1 MKQLIN
7 FRCYVSVNGEDY
19 CDTSFRT
26 RIRYDDTIGETE
38 TIISDWEEAYKAI
51 SEHQVLN
58 AETGTTFLTNRPT
71 IVIHYGDIDRGN
83 REFSEKEFRSLKFKW
98 VASKNHSI
106 YTIKELAD
114 LLPAEQFCEWLKDQ
128 GISINFNLGG

>member
-1 MKQLIN
+1 MKKIIN
-7 FRCYVSVNGEDY
+7 FRCYVALNGEDY

-26 RIRYDDTIGETE
+26 RIRYDDTIGESE
-38 TIISDWEEAYKAI
+38 TITSDWEEAYKAI
-51 SEHQVLN
+51 KEHKVLN

-71 IVIHYGDIDRGN
+71 IIIHYADFNRADR
-83 REFSEKEFRSLKFKW
+83 EISEREFRSLKFKW
-98 VASKNHSI
+98 VASESDSV

-128 GISINFNLGG
+128 GITINIGG

>member
-26 RIRYDDTIGETE
+26 RLRYDDTIGETE
-38 TIISDWEEAYKAI
+38 TIIGDWEEAYKAI

-58 AETGTTFLTNRPT
+58 AETSTTFLTNRPT
-71 IVIHYGDIDRGN
+71 IKIHYGDFSRSDR
-83 REFSEKEFRSLKFKW
+83 EISEKEFRSLKFKW
-98 VASKNHSI
+98 VASKSDMI
-106 YTIKELAD
+106 YTIKELAE

-128 GISINFNLGG
+128 GISINIGG